1 MASVDTLFCFP
12 VQNLTK
18 IGQSDAEL
26 WPKNDFSI
34 WRPSAMLNFK
44 NSYLCTSLTSSSKYA
59 DAYQISSKLDDIS
72 LRYGDVMIFKMAAI
86 CHLDFTKFAVCHMTS
101 IYMLLCFTVQNLT
114 EIGQSAAE
122 LRLNNYFAIWW
133 PSAILI
139 SFMLLA

>member
-1 MASVDTLFCFP
+1 
-12 VQNLTK
+12 
-18 IGQSDAEL
+18 
-26 WPKNDFSI
+26 
-34 WRPSAMLNFK
+34 
-44 NSYLCTSLTSSSKYA
+44 
-59 DAYQISSKLDDIS
+59 
-72 LRYGDVMIFKMAAI
+72 
-86 CHLDFTKFAVCHMTS
+86 MTS